1 MTSKQDSMLL
11 RRQRVLA
18 DIGEFALQSED
29 LDEFLAEA
37 CRLVADVMETRRAK
51 VLEVEKAGNTLLV
64 RAGFGWGPDIVGRTR
79 IALGKH
85 SSESFSLSERT
96 PVIRTDVSQDKRFE
110 LPAFMKEAGI
120 RAFAHVPI
128 FLPGGRVY
136 GLLQIDASEPRDF
149 EGDEVEFLRTFA
161 TILGPV
167 VDRILN
173 LSELRSSREQFRL
186 TVEAA
191 SNYAIFITDRDNC
204 ITDWLPGAAQIF
216 GWSAAEAIGKS
227 ASMLFTSEDRE
238 AGVDVR
244 EIEEARDKGF
254 APDVRWHLR
263 KDGSRVFI
271 DGSVRALRDA
281 EGRVTGYLKIG
292 QDVTQSREAEARL
305 QESDARLAA
314 LFSSAPVGLSEVD
327 LNGGFLRANTE
338 LCRILD
344 RSQDEVLAATVQE
357 VTHPED
363 VARSFEAMAKA
374 IATRQPVF
382 LDKRYR
388 RPDGAVVWGSS
399 SLTVLCDLDG
409 APQSLLGVTA
419 DLTERR
425 KMERALHDSEERLR
439 NVLNAMN
446 EGFVH
451 LGPDFTILDVN
462 RETLRLVGRNRR
474 ELVGRSHWEV
484 FPETQQDP
492 VGELLRQVMGE
503 RKPSSLE
510 HRHAGFRGKALW
522 LDLRVYPTPDG
533 GVAIFWRDI
542 TKRKEVD
549 DALRDSE
556 RRYRG
561 LFESMDQAYAVVEV
575 LKGPDGTW
583 SDFRFIEVNPAFM
596 RHTSV
601 PYPVGKTSTELLS
614 TPNPRWTQL
623 YGQALDTGEPLRVE
637 ETEETLERVFDL
649 NIFSLDRQRNRVA
662 VLFSDITEWRQ
673 SATLQEMLIGEL
685 HHRTRNLMTVI
696 LSLCDMTA
704 NSSTDLKHFKAR
716 FQSRLE
722 ALARVQGL
730 LSRLSDLDR
739 VTFDELIQTELAA
752 MGGRGDYI
760 TLNGPTGI
768 RLRSTTVQT
777 LAMGLHELAT
787 NAVKYG
793 ALGGPNGRLSI
804 SWSLEPEGPGGRP
817 WLHIDWRESGVDMTS
832 AGTPSLKAG
841 QGRELIE
848 QALPYQLRAK
858 TTYTF
863 TPDGVH
869 CTISLPVSATKKEN
883 SELD

>member
-327 LNGGFLRANTE
+327 LNGDFCVQIPSCAAFSTALRMRCLRP
-338 LCRILD
+338 LCR
-344 RSQDEVLAATVQE
+344 R
-357 VTHPED
+357 
-363 VARSFEAMAKA
+363 
-374 IATRQPVF
+374 
-382 LDKRYR
+382 
-388 RPDGAVVWGSS
+388 
-399 SLTVLCDLDG
+399 
-409 APQSLLGVTA
+409 
-419 DLTERR
+419 
-425 KMERALHDSEERLR
+425 
-439 NVLNAMN
+439 
-446 EGFVH
+446 
-451 LGPDFTILDVN
+451 
-462 RETLRLVGRNRR
+462 
-474 ELVGRSHWEV
+474 
-484 FPETQQDP
+484 
-492 VGELLRQVMGE
+492 
-503 RKPSSLE
+503 
-510 HRHAGFRGKALW
+510 
-522 LDLRVYPTPDG
+522 
-533 GVAIFWRDI
+533 
-542 TKRKEVD
+542 
-549 DALRDSE
+549 
-556 RRYRG
+556 
-561 LFESMDQAYAVVEV
+561 
-575 LKGPDGTW
+575 
-583 SDFRFIEVNPAFM
+583 
-596 RHTSV
+596 
-601 PYPVGKTSTELLS
+601 
-614 TPNPRWTQL
+614 
-623 YGQALDTGEPLRVE
+623 
-637 ETEETLERVFDL
+637 
-649 NIFSLDRQRNRVA
+649 
-662 VLFSDITEWRQ
+662 
-673 SATLQEMLIGEL
+673 
-685 HHRTRNLMTVI
+685 
-696 LSLCDMTA
+696 
-704 NSSTDLKHFKAR
+704 
-716 FQSRLE
+716 
-722 ALARVQGL
+722 
-730 LSRLSDLDR
+730 
-739 VTFDELIQTELAA
+739 
-752 MGGRGDYI
+752 
-760 TLNGPTGI
+760 
-768 RLRSTTVQT
+768 
-777 LAMGLHELAT
+777 
-787 NAVKYG
+787 
-793 ALGGPNGRLSI
+793 
-804 SWSLEPEGPGGRP
+804 
-817 WLHIDWRESGVDMTS
+817 
-832 AGTPSLKAG
+832 
-841 QGRELIE
+841 
-848 QALPYQLRAK
+848 
-858 TTYTF
+858 
-863 TPDGVH
+863 
-869 CTISLPVSATKKEN
+869 
-883 SELD
+883 